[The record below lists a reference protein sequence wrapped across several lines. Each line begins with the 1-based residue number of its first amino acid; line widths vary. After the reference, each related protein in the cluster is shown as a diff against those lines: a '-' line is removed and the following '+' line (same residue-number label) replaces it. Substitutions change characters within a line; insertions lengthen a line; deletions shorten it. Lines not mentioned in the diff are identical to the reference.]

1 MKLKIH
7 RGTGQIGGNIIEI
20 ATDRTKIILDC
31 GRNLP
36 PLDQPKEDD
45 DFELDGL
52 TRGQSV
58 YDAVFI
64 THYYADHCGLVERVN
79 ADIPIYM
86 SSETKTVLNIIAD
99 FIDAPPVRCNHVL
112 DAGNEVVVGDIEV
125 LPLEVKHSA
134 KGALAFLVK
143 AGGNKLL
150 YTGDF
155 KDMNSAYYS
164 LIGKIDILLCEG
176 TNIGARN
183 GITEKDV
190 ESEAARIMRE
200 TAGQVFVLCSTAN
213 IDRIKAIENACRSSG
228 RTIAIDPFMDA
239 IINNIGR
246 VLLVNPVGFVPHFI
260 REENSPRAHKH
271 FFDDIHNFAGADAIS
286 KMTNLTFM
294 VRQTMGDFL
303 KRLDKAAPL
312 KGSALIYSMWRGY
325 ENVGKTKEFLDLCRR
340 LGMNIEYL
348 HASGHAYREQLETT
362 VLRLNPAGIVPIRTD
377 NANEFYEL
385 HDGIINLRDGEVLD
399 CTKVRR
405 YETWRLTT

>member
-20 ATDRTKIILDC
+20 ATDRAKIILDC

-36 PLDQPKEDD
+36 PLDEPKALD

-52 TRGQSV
+52 TRGQSA

-64 THYYADHCGLVERVN
+64 THYHADHCGLVEKVN
-79 ADIPIYM
+79 DDIPIYM

-99 FIDAPPVRCNHVL
+99 FINAPPVRCNRVL
-112 DAGNEVVVGDIEV
+112 AVGNEVVVGDIEV
-125 LPLEVKHSA
+125 LPLEVRHSA

-143 AGGNKLL
+143 AGGCKLL

-155 KDMNSAYYS
+155 KEMNSAYHS

-200 TAGQVFVLCSTAN
+200 TDGQVFVLCSTTN
-213 IDRIKAIENACRSSG
+213 IDRIKAIEKACRSSG
-228 RTIAIDPFMDA
+228 RTIAFDPFMNA
-239 IINNIGR
+239 IINNIGH
-246 VLLVNPVGFVPHFI
+246 VLFVNPVGFVPYFI
-260 REENSPRAHKH
+260 NKENNPRVHKH
-271 FFDDIHNFAGADAIS
+271 FYDDIRNFNGAEAIS

-312 KGSALIYSMWRGY
+312 KGSTLIYSMWRGY
-325 ENVGKTKEFLDLCRR
+325 ENVGKTKDFLDLCRS
-340 LGMNIEYL
+340 LGMNIEFL
-348 HASGHAYREQLETT
+348 HASGHAYREQLETA
-362 VLRLNPAGIVPIRTD
+362 VLRLNPSGIVPIHTESV
-377 NANEFYEL
+377 NEFYGI
-385 HDGIINLRDGEVLD
+385 HDGIIHLRDGEILD
-399 CTKVRR
+399 CAKPARSV
-405 YETWRLTT
+405 